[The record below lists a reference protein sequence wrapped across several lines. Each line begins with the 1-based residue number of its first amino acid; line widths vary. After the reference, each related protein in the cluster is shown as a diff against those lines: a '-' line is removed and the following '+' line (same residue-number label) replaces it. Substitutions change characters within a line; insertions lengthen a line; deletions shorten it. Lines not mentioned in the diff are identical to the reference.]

1 LNPPSSKNK
10 TTTTKKKP
18 LRLTSAKLNF
28 QASPQGIVLQKASM
42 HFQNWTTARYAG
54 EEGKGKE
61 VDSTLSGV
69 FLLFPLQQK
78 IITQPTHFPWI
89 SSYLP

>member
-1 LNPPSSKNK
+1 
-10 TTTTKKKP
+10 
-18 LRLTSAKLNF
+18 
-28 QASPQGIVLQKASM
+28 M

-69 FLLFPLQQK
+69 FLLFPLQQE